1 MTYHQP
7 RTLYFNTLRLISSK
21 CNIHGAENILRCPQV
36 KRKTLRCLQGCLPYF
51 TSSTNMTSFRSR
63 LEGYGGG
70 SVDLTKDVA
79 DGIAIVTLNNPDK
92 KNALSG
98 KMMLDFR
105 NVVEELETWDDGKGV
120 ILTGSQRTFCSGG
133 DLTTVQNILTSE
145 QGYEMAEFM
154 HETLTRLHRLP
165 LVSMALV
172 QGNAI
177 GGGAEL
183 TTACDFRVM
192 TNTARIGFVQ
202 MKMGVLTGWGG
213 ATRLVGLVGR
223 SRALDI
229 LCSSRLL
236 SSQECLRQ
244 GLIDHIIPLQPP
256 KEESIEED
264 EVTLRI
270 GRAWLSQYCHAD
282 VNLVRDMK
290 TVVIEACESDYIS
303 SLEKERAI
311 FSKTWGG
318 PAQKRALDL
327 NIKHS

>member
-1 MTYHQP
+1 MS
-7 RTLYFNTLRLISSK
+7 LRFISSRSS
-21 CNIHGAENILRCPQV
+21 IHGAEKVLRTLQA
-36 KRKTLRCLQGCLPYF
+36 KRKNLKSLQIDPTYC
-51 TSSTNMTSFRSR
+51 TSSFRAR
-63 LEGYGGG
+63 LKNYGGG
-70 SVDLTKDVA
+70 SVDLVKHET
-79 DGIAIVTLNNPDK
+79 DGIGVISLNNPDK

-105 NVVEELETWDDGKGV
+105 NVVEDLETWNDGKGV
-120 ILTGSQRTFCSGG
+120 ILTGSSGTFCSGG

-145 QGYEMAEFM
+145 QGYQMSEFM

-165 LVSMALV
+165 MVSMALV

-192 TNTARIGFVQ
+192 TNTARVGFVQ
-202 MKMGVLTGWGG
+202 MRMGVLTGWGG
-213 ATRLVGLVGR
+213 ATRLVGLIGR
-223 SRALDI
+223 TKALDI

-236 SSQECLRQ
+236 SSQECLRL
-244 GLIDHIIPLQPP
+244 GLANHVIPLPP
-256 KEESIEED
+256 LKEEDSED
-264 EVTLRI
+264 NSLTV

-282 VNLVRDMK
+282 AELIRDMK
-290 TVVIEACESDYIS
+290 TVVVQASELDYSS

-318 PAQKRALDL
+318 PAQKRALDQ

>member
-1 MTYHQP
+1 MI
-7 RTLYFNTLRLISSK
+7 LGMISSK
-21 CNIHGAENILRCPQV
+21 CSIRGAGKILRSPQM
-36 KRKTLRCLQGCLPYF
+36 KSLKGCMPYF
-51 TSSTNMTSFRSR
+51 TSLINKTSFRSR
-63 LEGYGGG
+63 LEKYGGG
-70 SVDLTKDVA
+70 SVDLTKHETDGVA
-79 DGIAIVTLNNPDK
+79 VITLNNPDK

-105 NVVEELETWDDGKGV
+105 NVIEELESWQKGKGV
-120 ILTGSQRTFCSGG
+120 ILMGSQGTFCSGG

-145 QGYEMAEFM
+145 QGYQMADFM

-213 ATRLVGLVGR
+213 TTRLVRLVGR
-223 SRALDI
+223 SKALDI

-236 SSQECLRQ
+236 TSQECLRQ
-244 GLIDHIIPLQPP
+244 GLADHVIPLLPH
-256 KEESIEED
+256 KEEDDDSLE
-264 EVTLRI
+264 I
-270 GRAWLSQYCHAD
+270 GRAWLSQYCRAD
-282 VNLVRDMK
+282 AELVRDMK
-290 TVVIEACESDYIS
+290 TVVVQACELDYTS
-303 SLEKERAI
+303 SLEKERTV
-311 FSKTWGG
+311 FSRTWGG
-318 PAQKRALDL
+318 HAQKKALDL